1 MKLTRSTNY
10 GIIAVCYIAQA
21 DEGANSQE
29 IAGKYGIPLE
39 YLLKILQDLVRANI
53 LTSKRGPGGGFKL
66 AKSPSQI
73 NLLQVIEALQG
84 TISEE
89 LQLDHTSA
97 AGKDKVVNKTQREF
111 KKVIKQTKASL
122 KKIKVSNLL

>member
-10 GIIAVCYIAQA
+10 GIIAVGYIAQNE
-21 DEGANSQE
+21 EGANSRE
-29 IAGKYGIPLE
+29 IAKEYGIPLE
-39 YLLKILQDLVRANI
+39 YLLKILQDLVRANV

-66 AKSPSQI
+66 AKSANQI
-73 NLLQVIEALQG
+73 NLLQVVEALQG
-84 TISEE
+84 AIPEE
-89 LQLDHTSA
+89 LRIDHIRSQ
-97 AGKDKVVNKTQREF
+97 DKVINKTQREF